1 MTRPGSPF
9 DSVLT
14 ELRYYAGLRVT
25 TGLPSLDRLTG
36 STALPSLWV
45 AGADPISWT
54 SRVPAELARDI
65 ASNAIGQGRRVVMVS
80 GRDSQANVYAD
91 LMARPFGVGP
101 EELVAP
107 ERATAIHA
115 AERLSASAPPVA
127 VIGLD
132 DAIEESLTEH
142 LHEGGPIDMVVIE
155 DVGILASTLRRW
167 LARYAETFV
176 GLPLRAQLRA
186 FSRVRRLTAL
196 VSLRDEMDGSLDR
209 WSRSAD
215 VTLRVSASSAMGAD
229 VDSMVK
235 LGVTSAVGTGRL
247 HLVRTM
253 YGYRETTDPGTDPSA
268 TRDPGETGEGVG
280 G

>member
-65 ASNAIGQGRRVVMVS
+65 ASNAIGQGRRVVVVS
-80 GRDSQANVYAD
+80 GRDSRANVYAD

-107 ERATAIHA
+107 ERATAIRA

-142 LHEGGPIDMVVIE
+142 LHEGGPIDMLVIE
-155 DVGILASTLRRW
+155 DVGILASPLRRS
-167 LARYAETFV
+167 LARYAGTFA

-186 FSRVRRLTAL
+186 LSRVRRLTLL

-215 VTLRVSASSAMGAD
+215 VTLRICAASAKSPE
-229 VDSMVK
+229 VDSQVT
-235 LGVTSAVGTGRL
+235 LDVTSPTGTGRL

-253 YGYRETTDPGTDPSA
+253 YGYRELTDPAAAPSA
-268 TRDPGETGEGVG
+268 VGDPGGADERLG